1 MTDAGGKTM
10 KKKLWIPI
18 VIVLLILGF
27 NSSAY
32 SVRMNEF
39 AAVRQMGRIV
49 RIDDTPGLKFR
60 IPFIQTVQTI
70 SARTI
75 LYDIPESD
83 VITRDKKTMTADN
96 FVLWRV
102 VDPMAYIRTL
112 NASRNRAEE
121 RIEAAVYNALKNT
134 ISSMNQ
140 DDIIAATG
148 ERLTA
153 LITNEANSDIG
164 QYGIE
169 IVTSQIKVLG
179 LPNDNEEAVY
189 ERMISER
196 NNIAASYIAGG
207 QAEAQKIHNAT
218 DREVAVLKA
227 EAEKQ
232 AAILRAEGEEQYMQI
247 LQEAYNTPEKAEFY
261 EYARSLDAM
270 KESLSGENKTLILSK
285 DSELAKIL
293 YGN

>member
-1 MTDAGGKTM
+1 M
-10 KKKLWIPI
+10 KKKIIPAVLAAV
-18 VIVLLILGF
+18 VILILTTCT
-27 NSSAY
+27 Y
-32 SVRMNEF
+32 SVHVNEYV
-39 AAVRQMGRIV
+39 AVRQLGKVIA
-49 RIDDTPGLKFR
+49 IEDQPGLHFKV
-60 IPFIQTVQTI
+60 PFAQTTQSI
-70 SARTI
+70 SGKTV
-75 LYDIPESD
+75 LYDIPVSD
-83 VITRDKKTMTADN
+83 VITRDKKSMTADN

-112 NASRNRAEE
+112 NAVQLRAEE

-148 ERLTA
+148 ERLTGM
-153 LITNEANSDIG
+153 ITREANSDIG

-169 IVTSQIKVLG
+169 IVTSQIKILG
-179 LPNDNEEAVY
+179 LPSDNESAVY

-196 NNIAASYIAGG
+196 NNIAASYTASGA
-207 QAEAQKIHNAT
+207 AEAQKIRNAT
-218 DREVAVLKA
+218 DKEVVVLKA

-247 LQEAYNTPEKAEFY
+247 LQEAYNTQEKAEFY

-270 KESLSGENKTLILSK
+270 KESLKGENKTLVLDK
-285 DSELAKIL
+285 NSELAKIF
-293 YGN
+293 YPAE

>member
-1 MTDAGGKTM
+1 M

-148 ERLTA
+148 ERLTG

>member
-1 MTDAGGKTM
+1 M
-10 KKKLWIPI
+10 KKKIIPAVFI
-18 VIVLLILGF
+18 AAVLLILTTCT
-27 NSSAY
+27 Y
-32 SVRMNEF
+32 SVHVNEYV
-39 AAVRQMGRIV
+39 AVRQLGKVIS
-49 RIDDTPGLKFR
+49 IEDQPGLHFKV
-60 IPFIQTVQTI
+60 PFAQTTQSI
-70 SARTI
+70 SGKTV
-75 LYDIPESD
+75 LYDIPVSD
-83 VITRDKKTMTADN
+83 VITRDKKSMTADN

-112 NASRNRAEE
+112 NAVQLRAEE

-148 ERLTA
+148 ERLTGM
-153 LITNEANSDIG
+153 ITREANSDIG

-169 IVTSQIKVLG
+169 IVTSQIKILG
-179 LPNDNEEAVY
+179 LPSDNESAVY

-196 NNIAASYIAGG
+196 NNIAASYTAGG
-207 QAEAQKIHNAT
+207 AAEAQKIRNAT
-218 DREVAVLKA
+218 DKEVVVLKA

-247 LQEAYNTPEKAEFY
+247 LQEAYNTQEKAEFY

-270 KESLSGENKTLILSK
+270 KESLKGENKTLVLDK
-285 DSELAKIL
+285 NSELAKIF
-293 YGN
+293 YPAE

>member
-1 MTDAGGKTM
+1 M
-10 KKKLWIPI
+10 KKALKYIIALII
-18 VIVLLILGF
+18 VIMGL
-27 NSSAY
+27 SATY
-32 SVRMNEF
+32 EVNMNEY
-39 AAVRQMGRIV
+39 AVVRQLGRIEH
-49 RIDDTPGLKFR
+49 IEDTPGLKFKV
-60 IPFIQTVQTI
+60 PFLQSVEIIT
-70 SARTI
+70 ARTI

-83 VITRDKKTMTADN
+83 VITRDKKSMIADN

-112 NASRNRAEE
+112 NASRPRAEE

-140 DDIIAATG
+140 DDIIASTG
-148 ERLTA
+148 EKMTSM
-153 LITNEANSDIG
+153 ITREANSDIG

-169 IVTSQIKVLG
+169 IVTSQIKILG
-179 LPNDNEEAVY
+179 LPSDNESAVY

-196 NNIAASYIAGG
+196 NNIAASYSASGA
-207 QAEAQKIHNAT
+207 AEAQKIRNAT
-218 DREVAVLKA
+218 DKEVTVLKA
-227 EAEKQ
+227 DARKQ
-232 AAILRAEGEEQYMQI
+232 ADILRAEGEEQYMQI

-270 KESLSGENKTLILSK
+270 KESLKGENKTLILDK

>member
-1 MTDAGGKTM
+1 M

-32 SVRMNEF
+32 SVRMNEY

-112 NASRNRAEE
+112 NASKNRAEE

>member
-1 MTDAGGKTM
+1 M
-10 KKKLWIPI
+10 KKKIIPAVLVAI
-18 VIVLLILGF
+18 VILILTTCT
-27 NSSAY
+27 Y
-32 SVRMNEF
+32 SVHVNEYV
-39 AAVRQMGRIV
+39 AVRQLGKVIA
-49 RIDDTPGLKFR
+49 IEDQPGLHFKV
-60 IPFIQTVQTI
+60 PFAQTTQSI
-70 SARTI
+70 SGKTV
-75 LYDIPESD
+75 LYDIPVSD
-83 VITRDKKTMTADN
+83 VITRDKKSMTADN

-112 NASRNRAEE
+112 NAVQLRAEE

-148 ERLTA
+148 ERLTGM
-153 LITNEANSDIG
+153 ITREANSDIG

-169 IVTSQIKVLG
+169 IVTSQIKILG
-179 LPNDNEEAVY
+179 LPSDNESAVY

-196 NNIAASYIAGG
+196 NNIAASYTASGA
-207 QAEAQKIHNAT
+207 AEAQKIRNAT
-218 DREVAVLKA
+218 DKEVVVLKA

-247 LQEAYNTPEKAEFY
+247 LQEAYNTQEKAEFY

-270 KESLSGENKTLILSK
+270 KESLKGENKTLVLDK
-285 DSELAKIL
+285 NSELAKIF
-293 YGN
+293 YPAE

>member
-32 SVRMNEF
+32 SVRMNEY

-112 NASRNRAEE
+112 NASKNRAEE

-270 KESLSGENKTLILSK
+270 KESLSGQNKTLILSK

>member
-32 SVRMNEF
+32 SVRMNEY

-112 NASRNRAEE
+112 NASKNRAEE

-148 ERLTA
+148 ERLTG

-227 EAEKQ
+227 EAEKTT
-232 AAILRAEGEEQYMQI
+232 AGVGFCQYHLMHH
-247 LQEAYNTPEKAEFY
+247 A
-261 EYARSLDAM
+261 
-270 KESLSGENKTLILSK
+270 
-285 DSELAKIL
+285 
-293 YGN
+293 

>member
-1 MTDAGGKTM
+1 M

-270 KESLSGENKTLILSK
+270 KESLSGENKTLILSR

>member
-1 MTDAGGKTM
+1 M
-10 KKKLWIPI
+10 KKKIIPAVLVAV
-18 VIVLLILGF
+18 VILILTTCT
-27 NSSAY
+27 Y
-32 SVRMNEF
+32 SVHVNEYV
-39 AAVRQMGRIV
+39 AVRQLGKVIA
-49 RIDDTPGLKFR
+49 IEDQPGLHFKV
-60 IPFIQTVQTI
+60 PFAQTTQSI
-70 SARTI
+70 SGKTV
-75 LYDIPESD
+75 LYDIPVSD
-83 VITRDKKTMTADN
+83 VITRDKKSMTADN

-112 NASRNRAEE
+112 NAVQLRAEE

-148 ERLTA
+148 ERLTGM
-153 LITNEANSDIG
+153 ITREANSDIG

-169 IVTSQIKVLG
+169 IVTSQIKILG
-179 LPNDNEEAVY
+179 LPSDNESAVY

-196 NNIAASYIAGG
+196 NNIAASYTASGA
-207 QAEAQKIHNAT
+207 AEAQKIRNAT
-218 DREVAVLKA
+218 DKEVVVLKA

-247 LQEAYNTPEKAEFY
+247 LQEAYNTQEKAEFY

-270 KESLSGENKTLILSK
+270 KESLKGENKTLVLDK
-285 DSELAKIL
+285 NSELAKIF
-293 YGN
+293 YPAE

>member
-270 KESLSGENKTLILSK
+270 KESLSGENKTLILSR

>member
-1 MTDAGGKTM
+1 M
-10 KKKLWIPI
+10 KKKIIPAVLI
-18 VIVLLILGF
+18 AAVLLILTTCT
-27 NSSAY
+27 Y
-32 SVRMNEF
+32 SVHVNEYV
-39 AAVRQMGRIV
+39 AVRQLGKVIA
-49 RIDDTPGLKFR
+49 IEDQPGLHFKV
-60 IPFIQTVQTI
+60 PFAQTTQSI
-70 SARTI
+70 SGKTV
-75 LYDIPESD
+75 LYDIPVSD
-83 VITRDKKTMTADN
+83 VITRDKKSMTADN

-112 NASRNRAEE
+112 NAVQLRAEE

-148 ERLTA
+148 ERLTGM
-153 LITNEANSDIG
+153 ITREANSDIG

-169 IVTSQIKVLG
+169 IVTSQIKILG
-179 LPNDNEEAVY
+179 LPSDNESAVY

-196 NNIAASYIAGG
+196 NNIAASYTASGA
-207 QAEAQKIHNAT
+207 AEAQKIRNAT
-218 DREVAVLKA
+218 DKEVVVLKA

-247 LQEAYNTPEKAEFY
+247 LQEAYNTQEKAEFY

-270 KESLSGENKTLILSK
+270 KESLKGENKTLVLDK
-285 DSELAKIL
+285 NSELAKIF
-293 YGN
+293 YPAE

>member
-1 MTDAGGKTM
+1 M

>member
-1 MTDAGGKTM
+1 M
-10 KKKLWIPI
+10 KKTIGA
-18 VIVLLILGF
+18 VIAFLVLIGVL
-27 NSSAY
+27 SCTY
-32 SVRMNEF
+32 SVEVNEY
-39 AAVRQMGRIV
+39 AVVRQMGRIV
-49 RIDDTPGLKFR
+49 RVDDTPGLKFK
-60 IPFIQTVQTI
+60 IPYLQSTQFV

-83 VITRDKKTMTADN
+83 VITRDKKSMIADN

-102 VDPMAYIRTL
+102 TDPTAYVRTL
-112 NASRNRAEE
+112 NAVQGRAEE

-148 ERLTA
+148 EVLTGM
-153 LITNEANSDIG
+153 ITQEANSDIG

-169 IVTSQIKVLG
+169 IVTSQIKILG
-179 LPNDNEEAVY
+179 LPADNEEAVY

-196 NNIAASYIAGG
+196 NNIAAGYTAGG
-207 QAEAQKIHNAT
+207 AAEAQKIRNAT
-218 DREVAVLKA
+218 DKEVSVLIA
-227 EAEKQ
+227 NAEKQ

-247 LQEAYNTPEKAEFY
+247 LAEAYNTPEKAEFY

-270 KESLSGENKTLILSK
+270 KESLQGGNKTIILDK
-285 DSELAKIL
+285 DSDLAGIL
-293 YGN
+293 YGNN

>member
-1 MTDAGGKTM
+1 M
-10 KKKLWIPI
+10 KKKIIPAVLI
-18 VIVLLILGF
+18 AAVLLILTTCT
-27 NSSAY
+27 Y
-32 SVRMNEF
+32 SVHVNEYV
-39 AAVRQMGRIV
+39 AVRQLGKVIS
-49 RIDDTPGLKFR
+49 IEDQPGLHFKV
-60 IPFIQTVQTI
+60 PFAQTTQSI
-70 SARTI
+70 SGKTV
-75 LYDIPESD
+75 LYDIPVSD
-83 VITRDKKTMTADN
+83 VITRDKKSMTADN

-112 NASRNRAEE
+112 NAVQLRAEE

-148 ERLTA
+148 ERLTGM
-153 LITNEANSDIG
+153 ITREANSDIG

-169 IVTSQIKVLG
+169 IVTSQIKILG
-179 LPNDNEEAVY
+179 LPSDNESAVY

-196 NNIAASYIAGG
+196 NNIAASYTAGG
-207 QAEAQKIHNAT
+207 AAEAQKIRNAT
-218 DREVAVLKA
+218 DKEVVVLKA

-247 LQEAYNTPEKAEFY
+247 LQEAYNTQEKAEFY

-270 KESLSGENKTLILSK
+270 KESLKGENKTLVLDK
-285 DSELAKIL
+285 NSELAKIF
-293 YGN
+293 YPAE